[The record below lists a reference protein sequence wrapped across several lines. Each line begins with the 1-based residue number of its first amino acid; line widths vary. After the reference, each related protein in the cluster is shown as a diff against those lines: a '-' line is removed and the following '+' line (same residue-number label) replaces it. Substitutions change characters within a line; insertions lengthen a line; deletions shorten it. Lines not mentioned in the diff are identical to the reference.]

1 MSSPNTD
8 LSVCIARVFKN
19 IPKNRI
25 HESLDTLALGDIE
38 RIDLVKSRNPQ
49 FNTAFVHYHRWNPD
63 NMEIREAIVTG
74 KKVKVIYDDPWFWLL
89 SLSRSVKPTFES
101 KSVPKIV
108 IGTEDEQPKQPASVE
123 PASVEPA
130 SVEPASV
137 EPAGTPPPSEKNSTK
152 VKNMS
157 HEDLVEMTSAAC

>member
-8 LSVCIARVFKN
+8 TSVCIARVFKN
-19 IPKNRI
+19 ISRKRI
-25 HESLDTLALGDIE
+25 LESLNTLELGDIE

-63 NMEIREAIVTG
+63 KMEIREAIVTG

-108 IGTEDEQPKQPASVE
+108 ISSADEQPKQPVGVE
-123 PASVEPA
+123 PANVEPA
-130 SVEPASV
+130 NV
-137 EPAGTPPPSEKNSTK
+137 EPAGTPPPSKKTFTA
-152 VKNMS
+152 KNMS
-157 HEDLVEMTSAAC
+157 QQDLIEVTSAAR

>member
-8 LSVCIARVFKN
+8 TSVCIARVFKN
-19 IPKNRI
+19 ISRKRI
-25 HESLDTLALGDIE
+25 LESLNTLELGDIE

-63 NMEIREAIVTG
+63 KMEIREAIVTG

-108 IGTEDEQPKQPASVE
+108 ISSADEQPVGVAPAN
-123 PASVEPA
+123 
-130 SVEPASV
+130 V
-137 EPAGTPPPSEKNSTK
+137 EPAGTPPPSKKTFTA
-152 VKNMS
+152 KNMS
-157 HEDLVEMTSAAC
+157 QQDLIEVTSAAR